1 MKKIIKVLLSA
12 FMFISTLSVNLS
24 NAKAMEPEWI
34 RTIDSEGNIVETL
47 NMSDEEIEAMQIA
60 NLKQKYEKSRMDEYV
75 YNYESLGQVYDTG
88 AGVTTYILVGS
99 NLGWAQ
105 RSQFSFDST
114 ITFSVS
120 AVYKAITG
128 QTSISMRVGETISF
142 DSSMD
147 SKLGTFA
154 RIKTNKYRETVTE
167 KYSGNVVSSYIEN
180 SALVSDRTYRPIYRN
195 SSNNIVFKY
204 GGSTYQAKILRPTLK
219 TPPTSSSD
227 IVNATNSNF

>member
-105 RSQFSFDST
+105 RSQFSFDS
-114 ITFSVS
+114 
-120 AVYKAITG
+120 
-128 QTSISMRVGETISF
+128 
-142 DSSMD
+142 SMD

-154 RIKTNKYRETVTE
+154 RIKTNKYRVTVTE